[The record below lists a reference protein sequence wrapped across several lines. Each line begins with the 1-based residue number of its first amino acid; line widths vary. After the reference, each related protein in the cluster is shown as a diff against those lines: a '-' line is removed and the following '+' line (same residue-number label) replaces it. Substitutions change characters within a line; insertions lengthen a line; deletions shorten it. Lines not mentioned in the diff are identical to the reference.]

1 MKLHLPKMLLTAVVA
16 AMSVWNAQADTYYL
30 NAANSNDTKISE
42 SFTTTSGGAA
52 QAGSTNL
59 WKKFCNHSSIGTAYD
74 GPHKLII
81 DQGRTPTNRILLDF
95 NPLSVSSLEVTADA
109 NGTWIGNSGLRQYYI
124 GDNTEG
130 ADAQTSTFEGNL
142 KLQGTT
148 VDFVGT
154 QTWKIADGV
163 LVTLDTTN
171 NGDNKAAVTVR
182 GALTLSGTTS
192 GAGSLSVRQTIT
204 NTSGSVTLDGVA
216 IAISTADVLN
226 GNFGELA
233 LQAVTGGNANNGY
246 IQSSDIKLFSN
257 ESNVTITPETDYVSV
272 DGTKFDSLESAFSGV
287 YLLKE
292 SETYSK
298 TVMADAKQVMVKNA
312 ATLTLNEALAS
323 TVTGGIMLLGENSVI
338 ALGDDVLLNKSSVAT
353 KGNKGKLTGT
363 GTYDLGSITTVDFGA
378 VKLGDFSGTVKAT
391 KGARGT
397 NLKGFND
404 IGSGAKLELSGFTGY
419 LYDDELKRNLI
430 LTNSADGY
438 AVRLDNGS
446 STGSGTATFSGSI
459 EGSGNMV
466 YTWDVVDDGQTRKTT
481 HVFTGDTSQW
491 KGKFVRELIDSAGD
505 GNITIGKLTE
515 VKFTAGGDVFH
526 TDGTGGV
533 EDKAETSRTT
543 VIVDAGADTDTTFNG
558 SITNVKEVITNSN
571 TDYKQAIT
579 TQAFTVKDAVTVGIF
594 SDVTT
599 TSLTLG
605 TDATLEFAGG
615 VLNVTDSYTLNA
627 VCITLADSL
636 TFKTADDYT
645 LFNVTGEGK
654 TLTMTGLD
662 SWSGSN
668 YLIDGVEYSTA
679 LLQDG
684 NSLKL
689 SFNKVIP
696 EPTTA
701 TLSLLALAGLA
712 ARRRRK

>member
-1 MKLHLPKMLLTAVVA
+1 MLLTAVVA

-30 NAANSNDTKISE
+30 NAANTNNTDISD

-52 QAGSTNL
+52 QPDSTEL
-59 WKKFCNHSSIGTAYD
+59 WKKFCSGQGSAYD

-81 DQGRTPTNRILLDF
+81 DQARTSTNRIKLDF
-95 NPLSVSSLEVTADA
+95 SPFAVSSLDVTAAA
-109 NGTWIGNSGLRQYYI
+109 NGTWIGNDGKRQYYI

-130 ADAQTSTFEGNL
+130 ATAQTSTFEGDL

-154 QTWKIADGV
+154 QTWKIANGV
-163 LVTLDTTN
+163 VVTLDTTN
-171 NGDNKAAVTVR
+171 AGDNKAAVTVT

-216 IAISTADVLN
+216 IAISTADVVN
-226 GNFGELA
+226 GNFGALA

-257 ESNVTITPETDYVSV
+257 ESNVTITPGTAYVSV
-272 DGTKFDSLESAFSGV
+272 DGTKYNSLESAYNGV
-287 YLLKE
+287 YVLKN

-298 TVMADAKQVMVKNA
+298 TVMAEAKKITLANSA
-312 ATLTLNEALAS
+312 ILTLNDNLNTAVTNSIEVAGTGAGIAIGKDTTLNQANVSVLSGKTAKLSGTGVYDMGTEATIATGLSLDTSWTGTVVYGSSDTGNALS
-323 TVTGGIMLLGENSVI
+323 TNLSALGNANSVI
-338 ALGDDVLLNKSSVAT
+338 KLQGAGGHFATSSGSLSGRTLELADKSDGTAALTISNGSSGADPAT
-353 KGNKGKLTGT
+353 SYIAAKVKG
-363 GTYDLGSITTVDFGA
+363 
-378 VKLGDFSGTVKAT
+378 SGTVDYT
-391 KGARGT
+391 
-397 NLKGFND
+397 FQ
-404 IGSGAKLELSGFTGY
+404 GSGAIS
-419 LYDDELKRNLI
+419 R
-430 LTNSADGY
+430 LTFEGDVSDWDGLFKY
-438 AVRLDNGS
+438 SKTKGLHLRFGGAASEVNAEIKNA
-446 STGSGTATFSGSI
+446 STGTLSLFVGNTGKKTAFNNT
-459 EGSGNMV
+459 V
-466 YTWDVVDDGQTRKTT
+466 DV
-481 HVFTGDTSQW
+481 
-491 KGKFVRELIDSAGD
+491 SA
-505 GNITIGKLTE
+505 I
-515 VKFTAGGDVFH
+515 
-526 TDGTGGV
+526 
-533 EDKAETSRTT
+533 S
-543 VIVDAGADTDTTFNG
+543 VDADNTM
-558 SITNVKEVITNSN
+558 SIGGT
-571 TDYKQAIT
+571 IT
-579 TQAFTVKDAVTVGIF
+579 TAA
-594 SDVTT
+594 
-599 TSLTLG
+599 LTLN
-605 TDATLEFAGG
+605 ANSILEFAGG

-627 VCITLADSL
+627 GSITLADSL

-645 LFNVTGEGK
+645 LFNVTGEGN

-668 YLIDGVEYSTA
+668 YLIEGVEYSTA